1 VVIIHKRA
9 KYQGQ
14 SAVGSRTRV
23 ETDGRTDTT
32 DCITFCTNAV
42 GEDLDRIAFMR
53 PIPADVAR
61 SVVFVSVCV
70 LGDVRCGQGRLNQWA
85 HWARAQG
92 PRIFFL
98 FEGPPTG
105 FGEIII
111 FFN

>member
-1 VVIIHKRA
+1 MVIIHEHA
-9 KYQGQ
+9 KYQRQ

-32 DCITFCTNAV
+32 DRITFCTNAV
-42 GEDLDRIAFMR
+42 GEDLGRIAFMR

-61 SVVFVSVCV
+61 TVVCMSVCV

-92 PRIFFL
+92 PGFFFFL
-98 FEGPPTG
+98 RGPQLTMVK
-105 FGEIII
+105 
-111 FFN
+111 